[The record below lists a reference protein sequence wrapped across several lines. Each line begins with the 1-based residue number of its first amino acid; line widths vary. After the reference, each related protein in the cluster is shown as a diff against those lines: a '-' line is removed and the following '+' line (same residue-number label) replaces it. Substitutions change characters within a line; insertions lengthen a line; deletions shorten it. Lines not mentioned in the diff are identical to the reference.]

1 MFTKRIFIQFI
12 QFAAI
17 SFGTMAGIIVPPSPC
32 PQIFEYKNVK
42 QGVINVPAS
51 VYRSFH
57 ANQIIVIAVLRV
69 GGHIVNSRNTG
80 KLELLYDI
88 NTTLDRMGR
97 QQPLMF
103 RIDFPRYP
111 IMPSVVNITM
121 NGRTICDRIPSYVNA
136 AYADIRLQCD
146 FLYPATRQLH
156 LSPTKKPAVVEVKK
170 VTEESGQRQSKS
182 LPLAQPG
189 CGRQST
195 IENELKL
202 MLGEDE
208 VERGTWPWL
217 VVIFVKSLEGGIA
230 FKCTGNL
237 LSHRIVLS
245 AAQCFM
251 KSNREI
257 EASDVLLSFGRHN
270 LRDWIGN
277 GKDLWGVERI
287 RVHDDYVTDVGAL
300 QNYDS
305 DIAILVTQEF
315 IEYNAMIKPIC
326 LWPTV
331 ASSSPSDSNIEG
343 LTGLLVTWRNP
354 SGSKVVSVPHKLRMK
369 MVMGDLCFNRNS
381 TAVDI
386 SGRERTF
393 CAEAKTA
400 NGPCSHDAGN
410 GLAIWK
416 NEAWFLRGILNGCS
430 RKQYAILADT
440 TKFTAWITKWINR
453 FL

>member
-1 MFTKRIFIQFI
+1 MFSKWTIIQFI

-32 PQIFEYKNVK
+32 PQIFEYKNTMH
-42 QGVINVPAS
+42 GVINVPAS
-51 VYRSFH
+51 VYHSFH

-69 GGHIVNSRNTG
+69 GGYIVNSRNTG

-88 NTTLDRMGR
+88 NTTLERMAR
-97 QQPLMF
+97 KQPIMF

-111 IMPSVVNITM
+111 IMPSVVNITV
-121 NGRTICDRIPSYVNA
+121 NGLTICDRIPSYVIA

-156 LSPTKKPAVVEVKK
+156 LSPTKKPAVVEVTKG
-170 VTEESGQRQSKS
+170 TEQSGQRQSKS
-182 LPLAQPG
+182 LPSAQSG

-195 IENELKL
+195 IENELKV
-202 MLGEDE
+202 MLGGNEI
-208 VERGTWPWL
+208 ERGTWPWL
-217 VVIFVKSLEGGIA
+217 VAVFVKTPDGGLA

-245 AAQCFM
+245 AARCFM
-251 KSNREI
+251 QSNKEI
-257 EASDVLLSFGRHN
+257 EAADVLLSFGRHN

-315 IEYNAMIKPIC
+315 IEYSAMIRPIC
-326 LWPTV
+326 LGPTD
-331 ASSSPSDSNIEG
+331 ASSSEG

-354 SGSKVVSVPHKLRMK
+354 GGSEVVSVPHKLRMK
-369 MVMGDLCFNRNS
+369 MVMKDLCLNRNS

-393 CAEAKTA
+393 CAEATTA
-400 NGPCSHDAGN
+400 NGPCNSDSGN

-430 RKQYAILADT
+430 RNRYAILTDT